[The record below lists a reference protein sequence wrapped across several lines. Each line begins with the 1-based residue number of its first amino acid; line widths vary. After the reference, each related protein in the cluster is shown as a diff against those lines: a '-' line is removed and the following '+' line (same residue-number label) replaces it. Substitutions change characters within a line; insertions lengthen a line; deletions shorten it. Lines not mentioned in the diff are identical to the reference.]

1 MAVKLDQKDRQ
12 LLFELN
18 LNSRQSLPQLA
29 RKLRLSK
36 QVVDYRVKRLTQNK
50 MVDYFYTII
59 SFTNL
64 GYTQYKVYLKFQNLT
79 PKKEEEYLDFL
90 SRQKNI
96 AWIAQ
101 SRDKYDLALTI
112 LAKSTQEFG
121 NIFQFITKDYAL
133 YILEKNILLVL
144 YSPIYTKN
152 YLIDSKEKKEIFYAK
167 SANQIEID
175 EKDQRILK
183 TISINARM
191 PIVNLMEKT
200 GLTRDILNYH
210 LKKLQKENIMLQY
223 STRLNYQNMGLKLYK
238 IMLHLKN
245 FTLEQENKL
254 LTFCKIE
261 PNCVQFLKLIGDYDA
276 ELEFEVFD
284 EEEIYQILGK
294 IRKEFSEIIRD
305 YNLLQINQ
313 QHKLDFYPF

>member
-1 MAVKLDQKDRQ
+1 MI
-12 LLFELN
+12 
-18 LNSRQSLPQLA
+18 
-29 RKLRLSK
+29 RKFRDHFYIGCKSFKIFPLSFK
-36 QVVDYRVKRLTQNK
+36 
-50 MVDYFYTII
+50 
-59 SFTNL
+59 
-64 GYTQYKVYLKFQNLT
+64 
-79 PKKEEEYLDFL
+79 EYLDFL

-210 LKKLQKENIMLQY
+210 LKKLQK
-223 STRLNYQNMGLKLYK
+223 
-238 IMLHLKN
+238 
-245 FTLEQENKL
+245 
-254 LTFCKIE
+254 
-261 PNCVQFLKLIGDYDA
+261 DDA
-276 ELEFEVFD
+276 EKRYE
-284 EEEIYQILGK
+284 G
-294 IRKEFSEIIRD
+294 S
-305 YNLLQINQ
+305 
-313 QHKLDFYPF
+313 